1 MPRYTISS
9 VAEIIHGK
17 LTCPGVDAV
26 IEHLQIDSRKIAHP
40 ANSLFFALVTPHR
53 NGHTYIDEVYKKG
66 VRNFVI
72 SEPFA
77 VTQYPDAN
85 FIVTEN
91 ALTALQNLAAFHRK
105 HFTIPVIGITG
116 SNGKTIV
123 KEWLNQLLE
132 NQYTIVR
139 SPKSY
144 NSQIGVPLSVW
155 QMHEGHN
162 LGIFEAGISQSGEMK
177 NLQNIIQ
184 PTIGIFTNIGEAHQE
199 GFENLKE
206 KAKEKLQLFKT
217 AQQIIFC
224 SDYEE
229 ISNALLNSPAKLF
242 DWSRKKQAKL
252 SIISIGK
259 NAANT
264 AITASYMGNEIKFS
278 IPFTDEASV
287 ENAITCCCV
296 LLQLGIDQSLIQTKM
311 LQLRPIGM
319 RLEMKKAINNCTL
332 INDSYSA
339 DLSSLQ
345 IALNFLTQQK
355 QHTKRTVILTDFLQ
369 SGKSDKEL
377 YSSIAFELH
386 RNDITRIIGIGEK
399 IKQLPDYFTL
409 KEKEKTTAVF
419 YSSVNEFIKNF
430 EAVTFADEAILLK
443 GARAF
448 ELERLSRL
456 LEQKTHQTILEIN
469 LNAVVHNL
477 KQFRKVIKP
486 STKIMAMVKAF
497 SYGSGSYEIAS
508 LLQFHKVDYLAVAYT
523 DEGVELR
530 KAGITLPI
538 MVMNPEEETFAAIA
552 EYDLEPEIYS
562 FAMLHSFADFL
573 HREGLQS
580 YPIHIKLDTG
590 MHRLGFMPDEIV
602 ELCEQL
608 KHKSWFKVETVFSHL
623 AASEDSAHDAFTLE
637 QYDEFCTAAKI
648 IEESLGYS
656 FIKHIDNSAGILR
669 HTQLKMDMVRLG
681 IGLYGINSSNS
692 SLLRLQEVSSLKTT
706 IAQIKKV
713 KAGQTVGYGRMGL
726 VKQDSI
732 IAVVRIGYA
741 DGYSRKLGNGKG
753 FMLVNGKRAL
763 VIGNICMDMTM
774 LDITAIENVNEG
786 DEVIV
791 FGRNLPVTEIAK
803 AAETIPYEIM
813 TGISQRVKRVYFEE

>member
-1 MPRYTISS
+1 MPQYTISFVS
-9 VAEIIHGK
+9 EIIHGK
-17 LTCPGVDAV
+17 FNRQGTDAV
-26 IEHLQIDSRKIAHP
+26 IEQLQIDSRKITHP
-40 ANSLFFALVTPHR
+40 ANSLFFALVTLHR
-53 NGHTYIDEVYKKG
+53 NGHAYIDEVYKKG

-72 SEPFA
+72 SESL
-77 VTQYPDAN
+77 TITRYPDAN
-85 FIVTEN
+85 FISTEN
-91 ALTALQNLAAFHRK
+91 TLTALQNLATHHRK

-132 NQYTIVR
+132 DRYNIVR

-155 QMHEGHN
+155 QMHEGHE
-162 LGIFEAGISQSGEMK
+162 LGIFEAGISQPGEMK
-177 NLQNIIQ
+177 NLQKIIQ
-184 PTIGIFTNIGEAHQE
+184 PTIGVFTNIGEAHQE
-199 GFENLKE
+199 GFKNIKE
-206 KAKEKLQLFKT
+206 KVKEKVQLFQS

-229 ISNALLNSPAKLF
+229 ISDALHNVSAKIF

-252 SIISIGK
+252 SIISIDK
-259 NAANT
+259 NASNT
-264 AITASYMGNEIKFS
+264 TITASYMGNEIKIS
-278 IPFTDEASV
+278 IPFTDDASI
-287 ENAITCCCV
+287 ENAITCWCV
-296 LLQLGIDQSLIQTKM
+296 LLQLGIAQQLIQNKM
-311 LQLRPIGM
+311 RQLRPIGM

-369 SGKSDKEL
+369 SGKTDKEL

-386 RNDITRIIGIGEK
+386 RSDITRIIGIGEK

-409 KEKEKTTAVF
+409 KEKEKTNAVF
-419 YSSVNEFIKNF
+419 YSSLNDFIQNF
-430 EAVTFADEAILLK
+430 NSITFADEAILLK

-469 LNAVVHNL
+469 LNAIVHNL
-477 KQFRKVIKP
+477 KEFRKVLKP

-508 LLQFHKVDYLAVAYT
+508 LLQYHKVDYLAVAYT

-562 FAMLHSFADFL
+562 FAILQSFADFL
-573 HREGLQS
+573 HKEGLQS

-590 MHRLGFMPDEIV
+590 MHRLGFMPYEIQ
-602 ELCEQL
+602 ELCEEL
-608 KHKSWFKVETVFSHL
+608 KHKSYFKVETVFSHL
-623 AASEDSAHDAFTLE
+623 AASEDAVHDTFTLE
-637 QYDEFCTAAKI
+637 QYDKFCTA
-648 IEESLGYS
+648 
-656 FIKHIDNSAGILR
+656 
-669 HTQLKMDMVRLG
+669 
-681 IGLYGINSSNS
+681 
-692 SLLRLQEVSSLKTT
+692 
-706 IAQIKKV
+706 
-713 KAGQTVGYGRMGL
+713 
-726 VKQDSI
+726 
-732 IAVVRIGYA
+732 
-741 DGYSRKLGNGKG
+741 
-753 FMLVNGKRAL
+753 
-763 VIGNICMDMTM
+763 
-774 LDITAIENVNEG
+774 
-786 DEVIV
+786 
-791 FGRNLPVTEIAK
+791 
-803 AAETIPYEIM
+803 
-813 TGISQRVKRVYFEE
+813 